1 MKNKFFHAQFYYVKI
16 GNWYEA
22 SLLIIG
28 KEFQWKL

>member
-28 KEFQWKL
+28 KEFHWKL